1 MENTKKSKE
10 RNGESKM
17 KKKQRQ
23 RRRKKANAVGEE
35 WTEDTCK
42 QKKKARKETEK
53 AK

>member
-35 WTEDTCK
+35 WTDDTYK
-42 QKKKARKETEK
+42 KKKARKEMEK